1 MGETWC
7 TLSNDGEFGETAT
20 RKRGELLCAVVG
32 EGYSLSRLCAS
43 VDGESGAPLRET
55 GLVGGRDTTNGSGT
69 KDDRANS
76 AVGGRARCQCAP
88 ETLLLPAVL
97 PVSLIQAFSYV
108 RRLRRR
114 QIQYASN
121 PAAKTTRSTTTAV
134 VPAMTAVLIELFD
147 WFPVTAVVGVEK
159 SADEGEGPMEE
170 LAVDGRADEGGAD
183 DEEGPIDDLTVDG
196 TDVEGEAD
204 DGEGPIEEVTLV
216 EGEADDEE
224 AVVVGPDSLVSSRLP
239 WNVV

>member
-1 MGETWC
+1 MWC

-20 RKRGELLCAVVG
+20 RKRDELLCAVVG

-43 VDGESGAPLRET
+43 VDGERRAPLRET
-55 GLVGGRDTTNGSGT
+55 GLVGGRDTTYGSGT
-69 KDDRANS
+69 KDDRAGS

-88 ETLLLPAVL
+88 EALLLPAVL
-97 PVSLIQAFSYV
+97 PASLIQAFSYV

-114 QIQYASN
+114 QTQYASN

-147 WFPVTAVVGVEK
+147 WFPVTAEVGVDKRADEVEG
-159 SADEGEGPMEE
+159 SVEEMAVDGGADEGGADEGEGPIED
-170 LAVDGRADEGGAD
+170 LAVDE
-183 DEEGPIDDLTVDG
+183 

-204 DGEGPIEEVTLV
+204 GGEDPIEEVTLV
-216 EGEADDEE
+216 EGEADEE
-224 AVVVGPDSLVSSRLP
+224 EVVVVGPEPLVSSRLP
-239 WNVV
+239 